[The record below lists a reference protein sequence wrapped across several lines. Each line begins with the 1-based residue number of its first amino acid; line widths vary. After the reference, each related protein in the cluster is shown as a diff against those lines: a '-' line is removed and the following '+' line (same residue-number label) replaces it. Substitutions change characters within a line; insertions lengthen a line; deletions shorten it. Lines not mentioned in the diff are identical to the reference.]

1 MRFDRYIFHQLL
13 VAFVLSAGGM
23 VFIALPG
30 IAVGAVHKL
39 GSVGML
45 AVLRFLPLV
54 VGGFVPYVLPVALLL
69 SLVSTY
75 GRLAAQNEWT
85 AIRMAGVNPYRL
97 LVPAFALSALTGIG
111 IFAMNAELLPRIKVM
126 EKTVRVEE
134 LRNVFK
140 NLSPG
145 KTDLSLAGFYLQSV
159 FRDPVDKNT
168 FIDCYIEFPPKG
180 EEEPQSFY
188 AETVSFEFLESKMVV
203 HMYGV
208 RGTTDTVQGMVERL
222 SLSVDF
228 DALSGGRRQSV
239 FRSAGYQTS
248 AQLLE
253 RLESGEL
260 EEPRRLA
267 YLYDWHLRM
276 ANAATCLLFV
286 MIGASTGILMR
297 KGTQLAALAVA
308 IGYAILYWIISLR
321 LGKQL
326 AEAGTVEPWIG
337 AWGPL
342 VLFFGWGL
350 WLMHRSL
357 RD

>member
-1 MRFDRYIFHQLL
+1 MRFDRYIFRQLL
-13 VAFVLSAGGM
+13 IAFLLAAGGM

-39 GSVGML
+39 GSVGMM

-54 VGGFVPYVLPVALLL
+54 VAGFVPYVLPVALLL

-75 GRLAAQNEWT
+75 GRLAAENEWT

-97 LVPAFALSALTGIG
+97 LVPAFALSALAGIG
-111 IFAMNAELLPRIKVM
+111 IFAMNSELLPRIKVLQ
-126 EKTVRVEE
+126 KTVRIEE
-134 LRNVFK
+134 LRDVFK

-145 KTDLSLAGFYLQSV
+145 KTDLNLAGFYLQSV
-159 FRDPVDKNT
+159 FRDPVNPNT
-168 FIDCYIEFPPKG
+168 FIDCFIEFPPG
-180 EEEPQSFY
+180 ENEEPRSFY
-188 AETVSFEFLESKMVV
+188 AQSVSFEFLETEMVA

-208 RGTTDTVQGMVERL
+208 RGTTEKVQGTVEKL
-222 SLSVDF
+222 SLTVDF
-228 DALSGGRRQSV
+228 EAISGGPGERV
-239 FRSAGYQTS
+239 FKSAGYQTS
-248 AQLLE
+248 GQLRE
-253 RLESGEL
+253 RLASGEL
-260 EEPRRLA
+260 TEPRRLS
-267 YLYDWHLRM
+267 YLHDWHLRL

-286 MIGASTGILMR
+286 MIGASTGVLMR

-308 IGYAILYWIISLR
+308 IGYAMLYWVISLR

-342 VLFFGWGL
+342 LLFFAWGL

-357 RD
+357 RE